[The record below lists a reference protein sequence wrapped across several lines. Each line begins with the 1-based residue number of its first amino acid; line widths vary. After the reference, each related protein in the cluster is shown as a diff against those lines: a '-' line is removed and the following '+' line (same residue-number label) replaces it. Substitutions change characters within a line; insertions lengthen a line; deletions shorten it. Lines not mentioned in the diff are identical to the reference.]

1 MISRKLPFLALSVL
15 VPAALTAGW
24 RGAAPGYPWSFP
36 RDHWAHPAFRTEW
49 WYFTG
54 SLEDSKNPARRYG
67 YQFTLFRVGLL
78 PEAPPVDSRWTAR
91 QLLMGHAAVGD
102 FQSGRHTF
110 SDLLYREIPLLAGF
124 GVYPDPLLA
133 WSRAPAGTE
142 GRWELQ
148 WNGEAF
154 DFRMRDDERGIAF
167 DLATHPLKPL
177 VFQGPGG
184 YSMKGKPDSAASLY
198 YSLTRLKTSGV
209 LTLEGRTLTVTGESW
224 MDKEFGT
231 SQLQPQQVGWDWFG
245 LRLADGRDLMLYVLR
260 RKDGAADF
268 RKGTLISPRGDATYL
283 TGEQWS
289 VRPTASW
296 KSSATGA
303 VYPARWE
310 LEIPTAGLRLTIV
323 PRAQDQE
330 NVGRRSAAL
339 HYWEGA
345 VSLLGPEGEP
355 RGEGTVE
362 LTGYG
367 ENNRPPL

>member
-124 GVYPDPLLA
+124 GVYPDPLLD

-184 YSMKGKPDSAASLY
+184 YSMKGEPDSAASLY

-209 LTLEGRTLTVTGESW
+209 LTLEVRTLTVT
-224 MDKEFGT
+224 
-231 SQLQPQQVGWDWFG
+231 
-245 LRLADGRDLMLYVLR
+245 
-260 RKDGAADF
+260 
-268 RKGTLISPRGDATYL
+268 
-283 TGEQWS
+283 
-289 VRPTASW
+289 
-296 KSSATGA
+296 
-303 VYPARWE
+303 
-310 LEIPTAGLRLTIV
+310 
-323 PRAQDQE
+323 
-330 NVGRRSAAL
+330 
-339 HYWEGA
+339 
-345 VSLLGPEGEP
+345 
-355 RGEGTVE
+355 
-362 LTGYG
+362 
-367 ENNRPPL
+367 